1 MGVFAIY
8 CGGVMKLLP
17 NLLRTFRVR
26 VAAFR
31 GAYFPVKFL
40 LSVASEISFSCRKL
54 HKTPLRFNFT
64 PCFSLLRTFFASSS
78 NTGSSVRSMKNRFS
92 TQNAKIYRK
101 TLQELFVIIAHTM
114 QQLFEVT
121 IQIVAGK
128 KWGLPLARNPFV
140 LFLGARVFVTEWV
153 SSQKKDEVVGTAW
166 WSSPFCF
173 DTKLFFIKQASRL

>member
-1 MGVFAIY
+1 MPSSYYLFWPSIFMGVFAIY

-31 GAYFPVKFL
+31 GAYFPVKFFF
-40 LSVASEISFSCRKL
+40 SVASEISFSCRKL

-128 KWGLPLARNPFV
+128 KWGLPLARNP
-140 LFLGARVFVTEWV
+140 LCLLL
-153 SSQKKDEVVGTAW
+153 
-166 WSSPFCF
+166 FCF
-173 DTKLFFIKQASRL
+173 WELEFS